1 MNENTQRMTLA
12 QILNSDHRDR
22 MAVRPVRG
30 SIAFFDLSSINP
42 IDERPGVYWVSI
54 DRRYPY
60 GISHHRGGVYA
71 AKADTEFEVIVRGG
85 NPDGTW
91 FIPTLHRGEVLGY
104 RIKRGGQGVT
114 HVQEVTLEGP
124 LGYAVRNLCGSSMPV
139 VYALEYGRDE
149 AIFTDE
155 DRCRQAVTEDISFI
169 DGPVDAEA
177 TCRRCAQR
185 YERKARRVQAVSD

>member
-12 QILNSDHRDR
+12 QILDSDHRDR

-60 GISHHRGGVYA
+60 GISHHKGGVYA

-91 FIPTLHRGEVLGY
+91 FIPALHRGEVLGY

-124 LGYAVRNLCGSSMPV
+124 LGYAVRNLCGSGIPTI
-139 VYALEYGRDE
+139 YALSMADVGDT
-149 AIFTDE
+149 ITDE
-155 DRCRQAVTEDISFI
+155 GECRTIISDDISFI
-169 DGPVDAEA
+169 DGPVDAESA
-177 TCRRCAQR
+177 CRRCAQR
-185 YERKARRVQAVSD
+185 YERKCARVQAVSD

>member
-12 QILNSDHRDR
+12 QILDSDHRDR

-60 GISHHRGGVYA
+60 GISHHRGGVYPA
-71 AKADTEFEVIVRGG
+71 RLDTEFEVIVRGG

-91 FIPTLHRGEVLGY
+91 FIPALHRGEVLGH
-104 RIKRGGQGVT
+104 RIKRGGQGVA

-124 LGYAVRNLCGSSMPV
+124 LGYAVRNLCGSGIPTI
-139 VYALEYGRDE
+139 YALSMADVGDT
-149 AIFTDE
+149 ITDE
-155 DRCRQAVTEDISFI
+155 GECRTIISDDISFI